1 MQAKRFSSFPQSMQ
15 GLLMVNLV
23 SEITSSVFAC
33 SVVFSTVIS
42 SATDGAGA
50 NVSFTLVAAL
60 FDDDVLVESD
70 GETSCS

>member
-1 MQAKRFSSFPQSMQ
+1 MQ
-15 GLLMVNLV
+15 GLLIVNLV

-33 SVVFSTVIS
+33 SVVVSTVIG
-42 SATDGAGA
+42 SATYDVGA

-60 FDDDVLVESD
+60 FDDFVVASD